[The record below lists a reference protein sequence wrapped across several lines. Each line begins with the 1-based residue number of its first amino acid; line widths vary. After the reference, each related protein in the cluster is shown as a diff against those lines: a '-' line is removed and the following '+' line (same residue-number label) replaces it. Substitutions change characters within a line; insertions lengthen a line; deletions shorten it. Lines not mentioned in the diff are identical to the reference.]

1 MMLPATIRRFRGG
14 YHMVLEFLKYK
25 ELRGKDLQERAQEL
39 NVSLALTLEERLA
52 ELAAGRPSYGKT
64 TLDVGGESQK

>member
-39 NVSLALTLEERLA
+39 NVSLALGWKKDWRN
-52 ELAAGRPSYGKT
+52 
-64 TLDVGGESQK
+64 